1 MMMMTMIDG
10 WIDGDT
16 SRDNG
21 SGSRHSHNQEPTYIY
36 FVGLEIV
43 LIVISP
49 PLSHCLAHCALTPL
63 LYLFLDPAG
72 MLPSNHDDRVGEM
85 MFWLFEP
92 KKQKVPD
99 TMVIWLNG
107 GPGCS
112 SWNCGVMMGE

>member
-1 MMMMTMIDG
+1 MDG
-10 WIDGDT
+10 LTATLVETTEVDLVVRT
-16 SRDNG
+16 Q
-21 SGSRHSHNQEPTYIY
+21 SGTDLHIY

-43 LIVISP
+43 LIIISP